1 MLFMSYRLFISH
13 AWNYSDDYYRLC
25 NLLNNK
31 SYFLWTN
38 YSVPKH
44 DPFETMIG
52 LKENLKKQIRP
63 VNAVIVLAGMYAN
76 YSEWIEF
83 EIEFS
88 KSINKPIIVIKPW
101 GQERV
106 PQYLQDNATVIVGW
120 NTDSIVEAIRNSSI

>member
-1 MLFMSYRLFISH
+1 MSYRLFISH
-13 AWNYSDDYYRLC
+13 AWSYSDDYYRLC

-31 SYFLWTN
+31 SYFSWFN

-44 DPFETMIG
+44 DPFETMEG
-52 LKENLKKQIRP
+52 LKENLRNQIRP

-76 YSEWIEF
+76 YSDWIEF
-83 EIEFS
+83 EVEFS

>member
-1 MLFMSYRLFISH
+1 MSYRLFISH
-13 AWNYSDDYYRLC
+13 AWSYSDDYYRLC

-31 SYFLWTN
+31 SYFSWIN

-44 DPFETMIG
+44 DPFETMEG
-52 LKENLKKQIRP
+52 LEKNLRNQIRP

-76 YSEWIEF
+76 YSNWIEF
-83 EIEFS
+83 EVEFS

-106 PQYLQDNATVIVGW
+106 PQYLRDNATAIVGW
-120 NTDSIVEAIRNSSI
+120 NTDSIVEAIRNNSI

>member
-25 NLLNNK
+25 NLINNK

-106 PQYLQDNATVIVGW
+106 PKYLQDNATVIVGW
-120 NTDSIVEAIRNSSI
+120 NTDSIVDAIKDNSI